1 MPEDGRNIYKICRE
15 QAGYTQERAAELLD
29 CSVRALARY
38 ESGETLVP
46 DPVAYRMIQLYNS
59 HYLGMEHLRLVSQV
73 AAALLPPVDPCT
85 IQTAALRLS
94 NYLADFLEKKPDAKF
109 RRIAEDG
116 RIDETER
123 PVMDEILDDLEL
135 LTRVFTEVR
144 LAAGK
149 KT

>member
-73 AAALLPPVDPCT
+73 AAALLPPVEPCT
-85 IQTAALRLS
+85 LQTAALRLF
-94 NYLADFLEKKPDAKF
+94 NCVADFVDKHPDVQLL
-109 RRIAEDG
+109 RIAEDG
-116 RIDETER
+116 VIDETER
-123 PVMDEILDDLEL
+123 PVLDNILDELEH

-149 KT
+149 DT

>member
-73 AAALLPPVDPCT
+73 AAELLPPVEPVT
-85 IQTAALRLS
+85 LQTAALRLF
-94 NYLADFLEKKPDAKF
+94 NCVADFVGKHPDVQLL
-109 RRIAEDG
+109 RIAEDG
-116 RIDETER
+116 VIDETER
-123 PVMDEILDDLEL
+123 PVLDDILDELEH

-149 KT
+149 GT

>member
-15 QAGYTQERAAELLD
+15 QAGYTQERAADLLD
-29 CSVRALARY
+29 CSVRALSRY

-73 AAALLPPVDPCT
+73 AAALLPPVEHCT
-85 IQTAALRLS
+85 LQTASIRLF
-94 NYLADFLEKKPDAKF
+94 NCVADFVGKHPDVQLL
-109 RRIAEDG
+109 RIAEDG

-123 PVMDEILDDLEL
+123 PILDEILDELER

-149 KT
+149 DT

>member
-15 QAGYTQERAAELLD
+15 QAGYTQERAAELLN

-73 AAALLPPVDPCT
+73 AAALLPPVKSCDF
-85 IQTAALRLS
+85 QTASIRLF
-94 NYLADFLEKKPDAKF
+94 NCVADFVEKHHDT
-109 RRIAEDG
+109 RLLRIAEDNDV
-116 RIDETER
+116 DEAER
-123 PVMDEILDDLEL
+123 PDMDDILTELER
-135 LTRVFTEVR
+135 LTMAATEVR

-149 KT
+149 GT